1 VPLDGQADGLAE
13 QGRQGSIGVRADQ
26 QVYPSWCGPRNTP
39 QAHGTKR
46 ALVDGFRVHEADTD
60 AGGGLI
66 VDGHH
71 VAPVVMRLALR
82 CKRRDRFMIVTD
94 GMPSIGTTD
103 TSFDLQGR
111 SISVID
117 GLLLDDNGRL
127 AGSHTDMAQAVR
139 NAVGMLAINL
149 PEAIHMAT
157 RNPAAFLGLEKDLG
171 RIAPGLRASLVLAD
185 EKLKVLD
192 TWIDGRALSEA

>member
-1 VPLDGQADGLAE
+1 MSQLTGREPGVVGAALDHAE
-13 QGRQGSIGVRADQ
+13 
-26 QVYPSWCGPRNTP
+26 SWC
-39 QAHGTKR
+39 
-46 ALVDGFRVHEADTD
+46 
-60 AGGGLI
+60 GLI

-111 SISVID
+111 SISVKD
-117 GLLLDDNGRL
+117 GLLLDEKGRL

-139 NAVGMLAINL
+139 NAVDMLAINL

-157 RNPAAFLGLEKDLG
+157 RNPAAFLGLDKQLG
-171 RIAPGLRASLVLAD
+171 RIAAGYRANLVLAD
-185 EKLKVLD
+185 ESCACSIPGSTDV
-192 TWIDGRALSEA
+192 ALSENRPNRNQYSASLGQQTN